1 MTSQYV
7 FLFLAGLVSIGVVLG
22 SFLPLWRWSQAS
34 DDEATRLKRRMIA
47 VINLVI
53 DLLIAYFVIRLLATN
68 VLGLG

>member
-1 MTSQYV
+1 MSPTFALY
-7 FLFLAGLVSIGVVLG
+7 G
-22 SFLPLWRWSQAS
+22 RRSQAS

-53 DLLIAYFVIRLLATN
+53 DLLIAYFVIRFLATN